1 MGFFNSLPV
10 PESSKV
16 IPAHPWFASAY
27 QWYFTLM
34 ASPVSVSP
42 KPLTW
47 LCAEI
52 LWVFT
57 VLFTSSIFILSNF
70 ICSGKKQPDV
80 IKGDHFLMAWYWWRL
95 ASTKKC
101 KFCWTSIPGQA
112 PGWGE
117 GWTSSWWWSSVWST
131 CPQER
136 IWKLSSLSSKEFH
149 ALAILLLQPLAILRE
164 HSK

>member
-1 MGFFNSLPV
+1 M
-10 PESSKV
+10 PEEVKKSWAWECKKKHLV
-16 IPAHPWFASAY
+16 RFASAH

-57 VLFTSSIFILSNF
+57 VLFTSSIFILSQF
-70 ICSGKKQPDV
+70 LYSGKNSLIRGELNPQCM
-80 IKGDHFLMAWYWWRL
+80 ILMRL
-95 ASTKKC
+95 ASRSTKKR
-101 KFCWTSIPGQA
+101 KFCRTSIPGQA

-136 IWKLSSLSSKEFH
+136 TWKLSSLSSKEIH
-149 ALAILLLQPLAILRE
+149 ASAILLLQ
-164 HSK
+164 H